1 MKETFPGV
9 AEIDGMLAT
18 VNLLPGE
25 RVYDEKLVETEGV
38 EFRLW
43 NPNRSK
49 LSAAILNGLET
60 LPIKPGSKILYLGAA
75 SGTTASHVSDLV
87 GEDGVVFCV
96 EHSKKPMESLLRLC
110 IRREN
115 MIPLFYDANH
125 PYRYAS
131 LMEKVDIIYQDVAQK
146 NQAEILEKNAGLY
159 LKKSGVIMLAIKA
172 KSIDSTKKTD
182 KVIAGEIARL
192 KTDFKIL
199 EVIDL
204 EPFEKDHV
212 MVVAE
217 KNAKL

>member
-1 MKETFPGV
+1 VKKLFPGV
-9 AEIDGMLAT
+9 FELEGMLAT

-25 RVYDEKLVETEGV
+25 RVYDEKLVESGGFEL
-38 EFRLW
+38 RLW
-43 NPNRSK
+43 NPKRSK

-60 LPIKPGSKILYLGAA
+60 LPVKPGSKILYLGAA
-75 SGTTASHVSDLV
+75 SGTTASHVSDIA
-87 GEDGVVFCV
+87 GEDGLVLSV
-96 EHSKKPMESLLRLC
+96 EHSKKPMENLLRLC

-125 PYRYAS
+125 PLRYAA
-131 LMEKVDIIYQDVAQK
+131 LMEKVDIIYQDVAQR

-159 LKKSGVIMLAIKA
+159 LKDGDYVMLAIKA

-182 KVIAGEIARL
+182 EVIAGEIARL
-192 KTDFKIL
+192 KTSFKIL
-199 EVIDL
+199 EVISL

-217 KNAKL
+217 KR

>member
-1 MKETFPGV
+1 V

-18 VNLLPGE
+18 ANLLPGE
-25 RVYDEKLVETEGV
+25 RVYDEKLVESEGV

-49 LSAAILNGLET
+49 LSAAILNGLKS

-87 GEDGVVFCV
+87 GEDGLVLSV
-96 EHSKKPMESLLRLC
+96 EHSKKPMENLFNLSL
-110 IRREN
+110 RREN

-125 PYRYAS
+125 PLRYAA
-131 LMEKVDIIYQDVAQK
+131 LMEKVDVVYQDVAQK

-159 LKKSGVIMLAIKA
+159 LKEGGFIMLAIKA
-172 KSIDSTKKTD
+172 KSIDSTKKTGE
-182 KVIAGEIARL
+182 VIAGEIAKL
-192 KTDFKIL
+192 KPSFKIL
-199 EVIDL
+199 EVINL
-204 EPFEKDHV
+204 EPYEKDHV

-217 KNAKL
+217 KR